1 MHLSRF
7 FLYIRAV
14 KFETMQNNKMLLSI
28 LCMLI
33 SYICMANSPV
43 REVKDSSEVSA
54 SRVERRKAAARARA
68 ASRARTV
75 AREKAEI
82 KALEEIAIDGLERL
96 EADRRAARYAAIEAD
111 LEAKAKK
118 KVADSIAAVEMTE
131 RIARRQ
137 EIDAEYNKKFR
148 NRGLVHSLELS
159 YGYQLSH
166 GDVVYQNLG
175 YREYGSLHPIEI
187 DYTISYRFNN
197 WISLG
202 FGTGVEY
209 TLVNLRRYGDMFSAK
224 YTNLDDYTPLNVPL
238 SIVTKVYL
246 SRGKFQPLLSIS
258 GGVWLPDATGLFD
271 LGVGLNC
278 RFSPSGNMYF
288 LISFRTTPYGE
299 FIEESAGSRYN
310 GTWAAYKTGMVWTP
324 SVKVGLAF

>member
-1 MHLSRF
+1 
-7 FLYIRAV
+7 
-14 KFETMQNNKMLLSI
+14 
-28 LCMLI
+28 MLI
-33 SYICMANSPV
+33 SYICMANSPI

-137 EIDAEYNKKFR
+137 EIDAEYN
-148 NRGLVHSLELS
+148 
-159 YGYQLSH
+159 

-310 GTWAAYKTGMVWTP
+310 GTWAA
-324 SVKVGLAF
+324 